1 MKENKT
7 EALTRFLLV
16 IIDAILVILIN
27 QYTFKA
33 FGAGA
38 AVVIMV
44 CSLIVLSLISAAIL
58 ITIFG
63 DDADR

>member
-1 MKENKT
+1 MKENKA
-7 EALTRFLLV
+7 ERLTRLLLA

-33 FGAGA
+33 FGAGVA
-38 AVVIMV
+38 IIIMV

-58 ITIFG
+58 IAIF
-63 DDADR
+63 D